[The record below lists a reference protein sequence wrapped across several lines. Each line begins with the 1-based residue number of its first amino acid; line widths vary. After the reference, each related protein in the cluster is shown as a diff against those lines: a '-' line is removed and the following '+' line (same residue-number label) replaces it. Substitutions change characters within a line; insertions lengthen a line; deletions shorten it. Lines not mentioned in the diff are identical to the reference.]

1 MCATHARAP
10 HLDEVRHAAGLECAA
25 TAWRV
30 LPDMLTETPHLTLL
44 DRLGGWWGIVGTG
57 LPQIVF
63 AVQTNLTTLPVTAGV
78 AFAVAVVFGVVR
90 KLRGEETAAALGGV
104 LGVAVAGG
112 IALWTGS
119 AGDFFLVGIVV
130 SAVLFGPTAVSFVLG
145 RPVTGVL
152 WNALHGGGHPWRS
165 DRPSRR
171 AHDLATLA
179 VAAMF
184 GARALVSGMLWWTGS
199 VAGLATARIL
209 LGVPL
214 TALVTLV
221 VFWAFRR
228 TTLRLVTPARV
239 AARSTPATRSSR

>member
-1 MCATHARAP
+1 
-10 HLDEVRHAAGLECAA
+10 
-25 TAWRV
+25 
-30 LPDMLTETPHLTLL
+30 MLTETPHLTVL

-57 LPQIVF
+57 LPQVVF
-63 AVQTNLTTLPVTAGV
+63 AVLTNLTSLPVTAGV
-78 AFAVAVVFGVVR
+78 AFGVALVFGVIR
-90 KLRGEETAAALGGV
+90 KLRGEETAAALGGI
-104 LGVAVAGG
+104 LGVTVAAG

-119 AGDFFLVGIVV
+119 ASDFFLVGIVT
-130 SAVLFGPTAVSFVLG
+130 SAVRFGPVAASFVVG
-145 RPVTGVL
+145 RPMTGLL

-171 AHDLATLA
+171 AHALATLT

-184 GARALVSGMLWWTGS
+184 GARALVSGLLWWTGS
-199 VAGLATARIL
+199 VAGLATARIV

-228 TTLRLVTPARV
+228 TTHRLVTPARV
-239 AARSTPATRSSR
+239 AARSSSRSTRSSA

>member
-1 MCATHARAP
+1 
-10 HLDEVRHAAGLECAA
+10 
-25 TAWRV
+25 
-30 LPDMLTETPHLTLL
+30 MLTETPHLTVL

-57 LPQIVF
+57 LPQVVF
-63 AVQTNLTTLPVTAGV
+63 AVLTNVTSLPVTAGV
-78 AFAVAVVFGVVR
+78 ALGVALVFGVIR
-90 KLRGEETAAALGGV
+90 KLRGEETAAALGGI
-104 LGVAVAGG
+104 LGVAVAAG

-119 AGDFFLVGIVV
+119 ATDFFLVGIVT
-130 SAVLFGPTAVSFVLG
+130 SALLFGPTAASFVVG
-145 RPVTGVL
+145 RPVTGLL

-184 GARALVSGMLWWTGS
+184 GARALVSGLLWWTGS
-199 VAGLATARIL
+199 VAGLATARIV

-214 TALVTLV
+214 TALVSLV

-228 TTLRLVTPARV
+228 TTHRLVTPARV
-239 AARSTPATRSSR
+239 AARSSR